1 MNALKDLVIDDGVP
15 NTSSSSPLMETCD
28 CIERVKFLRGKN
40 YFSLDP

>member
-15 NTSSSSPLMETCD
+15 NTSSSSLMETCD